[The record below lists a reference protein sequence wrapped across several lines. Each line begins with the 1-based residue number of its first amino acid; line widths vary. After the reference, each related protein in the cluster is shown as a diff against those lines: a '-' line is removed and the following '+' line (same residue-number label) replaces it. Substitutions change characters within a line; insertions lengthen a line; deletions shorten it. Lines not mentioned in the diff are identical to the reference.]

1 MKNAA
6 ILTLTLFAL
15 ASAAPVAA
23 QSSKPVE
30 QPVGTSGAPA
40 ASSRPAA
47 APNVGPDYKLGNGDK
62 LRIEVYKE
70 PQLSQNLQ
78 IRPDGKITLPLLGDV
93 VAAGVTPRELTTTLT
108 DRFREYLN
116 TPVVTVIVAE
126 AVPPVVYVLGEV
138 NNPGAQQLAGPT
150 TVLQALSLAGGFK
163 DFANQKNIRI
173 LRNKADGTVQT
184 IPFNYKDAIKS
195 SGKPLMVNPGD
206 TIIVP

>member
-6 ILTLTLFAL
+6 VLIITSLTCLAPAL
-15 ASAAPVAA
+15 VSA
-23 QSSKPVE
+23 QSTPPPVQ
-30 QPVGTSGAPA
+30 QPVGTTGAARP
-40 ASSRPAA
+40 ASSAA
-47 APNVGPDYKLGNGDK
+47 TSPDYKLGTGDK
-62 LRIEVYKE
+62 LRVEVYKE

-93 VAAGVTPRELTTTLT
+93 VAAGVTPRDLTDTLT
-108 DRFREYLN
+108 ERFREFLN

-138 NNPGAQQLAGPT
+138 NNPGAQSLAGPT

-173 LRNKADGTVQT
+173 LRNRPDGTVQT
-184 IPFNYKDAIKS
+184 VPFNYKDAIKS
-195 SGKPLMVNPGD
+195 ASKPMMVVPGD